1 MSLYETIAGIVLAA
15 LVFAFANYKSRQPYE
30 PGKAFQV
37 PYLGIQFAAVLAIVL
52 LLGYLSS
59 LLRP

>member
-1 MSLYETIAGIVLAA
+1 MSLPETIAAMALAA
-15 LVFAFANYKSRQPYE
+15 FVFALANYRSRQPYE
-30 PGKAFQV
+30 AGKLFQV